1 MSEAISDFDPQS
13 GDGCELIITLNQG
26 PLATSRSRHMP
37 ADALLSG
44 STLQE
49 VAVTSGIRFRRLFG
63 RADGSS
69 GEAPAGRQFGA
80 KRSAASRL
88 EAFFAAEPVGE
99 RMGRRQL
106 EEIAER
112 LAACPEIAAA
122 YVKPPA
128 APATLLGTPDVGRV
142 DPGLKGKV
150 PLGPMPSGISDFTGS
165 QSYLEPAPGGVDAFH
180 AWSLAGGRG
189 EKVRII
195 DVEGG
200 WQFTH
205 EALRAGS
212 VGLQGGT
219 SIDPSWR
226 DHGTAVLALLGG
238 SHGVMGVAPGC
249 QFGGVS
255 IFRENG
261 RVGSAE
267 AIYDAAATL
276 EPGDIILVEIHRPGP
291 RYQLSVMPYQEGYI
305 ATEWWDDDFAAIR
318 KVVDDGIVVVAVAG
332 NGGENLDDP
341 LYDSGLPGFPHQW
354 RNPFRRGTRDS
365 GAILVGAGAPP
376 RGSHGPDRSR
386 LDFSNYGSAVDAQGW
401 GREVVTAG
409 YGDLH
414 GGADEDR
421 WYTRSFSGTSS
432 AAAMVAG
439 VLACIQGIRRAA
451 GLAPLN
457 PGQARDLLRASG
469 TPQVGTPGQPVARRI
484 GSRPDLK
491 ALIALALSFA

>member
-1 MSEAISDFDPQS
+1 MSEAISDYDPQS
-13 GDGCELIITLNQG
+13 GDGCELIITLNQE
-26 PLATSRSRHMP
+26 PPETPWSQHMP
-37 ADALLSG
+37 ADALMSG
-44 STLQE
+44 LTHQDI
-49 VAVTSGIRFRRLFG
+49 AAKFGIRFRRLFG
-63 RADGSS
+63 RADGSR
-69 GEAPAGRQFGA
+69 GDAPADRWFDA
-80 KRSAASRL
+80 ERSAVSRL
-88 EAFFAAEPVGE
+88 EAFFAAEPLGG

-128 APATLLGTPDVGRV
+128 APATLLGTPDIGRV

-150 PLGPMPSGISDFTGS
+150 PSGPMPSGVSDFRRL

-180 AWSLAGGRG
+180 AWSLPGGRG

-212 VGLQGGT
+212 VGLQRGSLT
-219 SIDPSWR
+219 DPSWR
-226 DHGTAVLALLGG
+226 NHGTAVLALLGG

-261 RVGSAE
+261 GVGSAE
-267 AIYDAAATL
+267 AIYGAAAKL
-276 EPGDIILVEIHRPGP
+276 EPGDIILIEIHRPGP
-291 RYQLSVMPYQEGYI
+291 GQQFSVMSNQSGYI
-305 ATEWWDDDFAAIR
+305 ATEWWDDDFTAIR
-318 KVVDDGIVVVAVAG
+318 KVVDDGIIVVAVAG

-341 LYDSGLPGFPHQW
+341 LYDSAMPGFPHQW
-354 RNPFRRGTRDS
+354 RNPFRRGARDS

-376 RGSHGPDRSR
+376 CGSHGPNCSR
-386 LDFSNYGSAVDAQGW
+386 LGFSNYGSAVDAQGW

-409 YGDLH
+409 YGDLQ

-421 WYTRSFSGTSS
+421 WYTGRFSGTSS

-451 GLAPLN
+451 GLTPLN

-469 TPQVGTPGQPVARRI
+469 TPQAGAPGKPAAERI

-491 ALIALALSFA
+491 ALTALALSFA